1 MQLLPRL
8 FFLRAIVSIFIF
20 ATVGSTLSSQTLA
33 QQPSQQTPIETEDE
47 NAIQLKTT
55 WDKAVSALAYKIA
68 AAVKPAK
75 TVSLEVK
82 NKSSLDAE
90 SVASV
95 RKAFTQYLVALHL
108 KIEPDVSG
116 VRHIEITLSESNSE
130 YVWVAEVG
138 LAESEQVVM
147 VSVRKENND
156 VSNATN
162 VTLTV
167 QRNLLK
173 TQNAPFLDFSKH
185 DVSAGRVSLWTILEA
200 VELKNY
206 GNVAPIPQI
215 HVSRDPRGR
224 LSVSEAGQVEAQVGG
239 IRCAST
245 AGGLIDCSSPDSSQ
259 NWAFAGGWESAY
271 VLGRNYFAGLTS
283 DTTRLT
289 GNLPQFF
296 SAAPLVLDH
305 GTFWILTEL
314 DGKARFYESP
324 ANSAAT
330 FSGWGDDIAT
340 ITTTCD
346 PGWHVLVTGTGDWT
360 QRDQIQVYDLK
371 NHQALANGP
380 PLEFPGPVLAL
391 WPSED
396 GKTVRVVSRNLQTGK
411 YEASIVS
418 VSCGD

>member
-1 MQLLPRL
+1 MRLLPRL

-20 ATVGSTLSSQTLA
+20 AAVGSTLSSQTLA

-47 NAIQLKTT
+47 NAIELKAT
-55 WDKAVSALAYKIA
+55 WEKAVSALADKTA
-68 AAVKPAK
+68 AAIKPSR

-90 SVASV
+90 SVASI
-95 RKAFTQYLVALHL
+95 RKAFAQQLVALHL
-108 KIEPDVSG
+108 KIEPDILG
-116 VRHIEITLSESNSE
+116 VRHIEVTLSESNSE

-147 VSVRKENND
+147 VSVSKENND

-200 VELKNY
+200 DELKNY
-206 GNVAPIPQI
+206 GDVAPIPQI

-224 LSVSEAGQVEAQVGG
+224 LSVSEAGRVEAQVGG
-239 IRCAST
+239 VRCASM
-245 AGGLIDCSSPDSSQ
+245 AGGLIDCSNPDSSQ
-259 NWAFAGGWESAY
+259 NWVFAGGWESAY
-271 VLGRNYFAGLTS
+271 VLGRNYFAGLAS
-283 DTTRLT
+283 DAT
-289 GNLPQFF
+289 GLSGKLPPFF
-296 SAAPLVLDH
+296 SAVPLVLDH

-391 WPSED
+391 WPSKD
-396 GKTVRVVSRNLQTGK
+396 GKTVRAVSRNLQTGA
-411 YEASIVS
+411 YEASIVT

>member
-1 MQLLPRL
+1 MRLLPRL

-20 ATVGSTLSSQTLA
+20 AEIGSTLSAQTLA
-33 QQPSQQTPIETEDE
+33 QQSSQQTLVETEDE
-47 NAIQLKTT
+47 NAIQLKAT
-55 WDKAVSALAYKIA
+55 WEKAVSALADKTA
-68 AAVKPAK
+68 TAVKPAK

-90 SVASV
+90 SVANV
-95 RKAFTQYLVALHL
+95 RKAFAQYLVALHL
-108 KIEPDVSG
+108 KIEPDISG
-116 VRHIEITLSESNSE
+116 VRHIEVTLSESNSE

-147 VSVRKENND
+147 VSVPKEND

-167 QRNLLK
+167 QRNLVK

-185 DVSAGRVSLWTILEA
+185 DVAAGRVSLWTILEA
-200 VELKNY
+200 GELEDY
-206 GNVAPIPQI
+206 GGVAPIPQI

-245 AGGLIDCSSPDSSQ
+245 AGGLINCSSSDSSQ
-259 NWAFAGGWESAY
+259 NWVFAGGWESAY
-271 VLGRNYFAGLTS
+271 VLGRNYFAGLTN
-283 DTTRLT
+283 DAT
-289 GNLPQFF
+289 GLSGKLPPFF

-305 GTFWILTEL
+305 GTFWILAEL
-314 DGKARFYESP
+314 DGKARFYEWP
-324 ANSAAT
+324 PNSAAT

-396 GKTVRVVSRNLQTGK
+396 GKTVRVVSRNLKTGR

>member
-1 MQLLPRL
+1 
-8 FFLRAIVSIFIF
+8 
-20 ATVGSTLSSQTLA
+20 
-33 QQPSQQTPIETEDE
+33 
-47 NAIQLKTT
+47 
-55 WDKAVSALAYKIA
+55 VSALADKTA
-68 AAVKPAK
+68 AAIKPSR

-90 SVASV
+90 SVASI
-95 RKAFTQYLVALHL
+95 RKAFAQQLVALHL
-108 KIEPDVSG
+108 KIEPDILG
-116 VRHIEITLSESNSE
+116 VRHIEVTLSESNSE

-147 VSVRKENND
+147 VSVSKENND

-200 VELKNY
+200 DELKNY
-206 GNVAPIPQI
+206 GDVAPIPQI

-224 LSVSEAGQVEAQVGG
+224 LSVSEAGRVEAQVGG
-239 IRCAST
+239 VRCASM
-245 AGGLIDCSSPDSSQ
+245 AGGLIDCSNPDSSQ
-259 NWAFAGGWESAY
+259 NWVFAGGWESAY
-271 VLGRNYFAGLTS
+271 VLGRNYFAGLAS
-283 DTTRLT
+283 DAT
-289 GNLPQFF
+289 GLSGKLPPFF
-296 SAAPLVLDH
+296 SAVPLVLDH

-391 WPSED
+391 WPSKD
-396 GKTVRVVSRNLQTGK
+396 GKTVRAVSRNLQTGA
-411 YEASIVS
+411 YEASIVT

>member
-1 MQLLPRL
+1 MRLLPRL

-20 ATVGSTLSSQTLA
+20 AAVGSTLSSQTLA

-47 NAIQLKTT
+47 NAIELKAT
-55 WDKAVSALAYKIA
+55 WEKAVSALADKTA
-68 AAVKPAK
+68 AAIKPSR

-90 SVASV
+90 SVASI
-95 RKAFTQYLVALHL
+95 RKAFAQQLVALHL
-108 KIEPDVSG
+108 KIEPDILG
-116 VRHIEITLSESNSE
+116 VRHIEVTLSESNSE

-147 VSVRKENND
+147 VSVSKENND

-200 VELKNY
+200 DELKNY
-206 GNVAPIPQI
+206 GDVAPIPQI

-224 LSVSEAGQVEAQVGG
+224 LSVSEAGRVEAQVGG
-239 IRCAST
+239 VRCASM
-245 AGGLIDCSSPDSSQ
+245 AGGLIDCSNPDSSQ
-259 NWAFAGGWESAY
+259 NWVFAGGWESAY
-271 VLGRNYFAGLTS
+271 VLGRNYFAGLAS
-283 DTTRLT
+283 DAT
-289 GNLPQFF
+289 GLSGKLPPFF
-296 SAAPLVLDH
+296 SAVPLVLDH

-391 WPSED
+391 WPSKD
-396 GKTVRVVSRNLQTGK
+396 GKTVRAVSRNLQTGA
-411 YEASIVS
+411 YEASIIS

>member
-1 MQLLPRL
+1 MRLLPRL

-20 ATVGSTLSSQTLA
+20 AAVGSILSAQTIA
-33 QQPSQQTPIETEDE
+33 QHSSQQTLIETEDE
-47 NAIQLKTT
+47 NAIQLKAT
-55 WDKAVSALAYKIA
+55 WEKAVSALADRTA
-68 AAVKPAK
+68 AAVKPSK

-90 SVASV
+90 SVATI
-95 RKAFTQYLVALHL
+95 RKAFAQHLVALHL
-108 KIEPDVSG
+108 KIEPDILG
-116 VRHIEITLSESNSE
+116 VRHIEVTLSESNSE

-200 VELKNY
+200 GELKNY
-206 GNVAPIPQI
+206 GDVAPIPQI

-245 AGGLIDCSSPDSSQ
+245 AGGLIDCSNPDSSQ

-283 DTTRLT
+283 DATKLS
-289 GNLPQFF
+289 GKLPPFF

-314 DGKARFYESP
+314 DGKARFYEWP
-324 ANSAAT
+324 VNAAAT

-340 ITTTCD
+340 ITTTCNA
-346 PGWHVLVTGTGDWT
+346 GWHVLVTGTGDWT

-391 WPSED
+391 WPSKD
-396 GKTVRVVSRNLQTGK
+396 GKTVRVVSRNLQTGA

-418 VSCGD
+418 VSCGN

>member
-1 MQLLPRL
+1 MRLLPRL
-8 FFLRAIVSIFIF
+8 FFPRAIVSIFIC
-20 ATVGSTLSSQTLA
+20 AAVGSTLSAQTLA
-33 QQPSQQTPIETEDE
+33 KQSSQQTLIETADE
-47 NAIQLKTT
+47 NAIQLKKT
-55 WDKAVSALAYKIA
+55 WDKAVSTLADKTA

-90 SVASV
+90 RVANV
-95 RKAFTQYLVALHL
+95 RKAFAQDLVALHL
-108 KIEPDVSG
+108 KIEPDISG
-116 VRHIEITLSESNSE
+116 VRHIEVTLSESTSE

-138 LAESEQVVM
+138 LAETEQVVM
-147 VSVRKENND
+147 VSVPKEND

-162 VTLTV
+162 VTLTA

-185 DVSAGRVSLWTILEA
+185 DLPAGRVSLWTILEA
-200 VELKNY
+200 GELENY
-206 GNVAPIPQI
+206 GSVAPIPQI
-215 HVSRDPRGR
+215 HISRDPRGR
-224 LSVSEAGQVEAQVGG
+224 LNVSEAGQVEAQVGG
-239 IRCAST
+239 VRCASM
-245 AGGLIDCSSPDSSQ
+245 AGGLIDCSNPDSSQ
-259 NWAFAGGWESAY
+259 NWVFAGGWESAY
-271 VLGRNYFAGLTS
+271 VLGRNYFSGLTS
-283 DTTRLT
+283 DAT
-289 GNLPQFF
+289 GLSGKLPPFF

-391 WPSED
+391 WPSKD
-396 GKTVRVVSRNLQTGK
+396 GKTVRVVSRNLKTGR